1 MGAHASSLLRDG
13 DTPEEPT
20 VAASELEGAGVV
32 FDHVAFA
39 AAATDGAVPKPA
51 VLEYAEKRGLLAPG
65 AVLDANLAAL
75 GYCEAHL
82 DGAALGRDRWT

>member
-1 MGAHASSLLRDG
+1 MRDLLVAFMMLLRDRLERGSVWARRRNSRSTMGAHASSLLRDG

-39 AAATDGAVPKPA
+39 AAAT
-51 VLEYAEKRGLLAPG
+51 
-65 AVLDANLAAL
+65 
-75 GYCEAHL
+75 
-82 DGAALGRDRWT
+82 